1 MDDIIDYRRLL
12 VRMARYRFVLLA
24 VPAACMAVAFAV
36 ALSSPPRYTALARL
50 LPPRTNSATA
60 SALLNQIG
68 GTETIG
74 ASAVSLKS
82 PSELYASLFL
92 SRSVQDRIIAGFDL
106 AERYG
111 ESDIDALR
119 QAVESRTRVDV
130 REDGIIELRYQD
142 SSGQQ
147 AADIVN
153 AMIRAVHQKSR
164 ELLRSESENRLAF
177 YDQIIAE
184 TRIRLQAAE
193 RTLLTLENRTGYL
206 RLRGQEEI
214 TATTG
219 GLESLLLAKE
229 TQLSRML
236 ASTTEA
242 HPTVRRIR
250 AEIDALRRKRAAIG
264 ETPVDADADADAGAA
279 DAERAPGGTLLPV
292 ARFAELQSRIEPAR
306 REVETYRST
315 LESLIRARQ
324 FSRIDENRDLSN
336 MQTLDAATPPTRQS
350 GPRLARN
357 TLLAGAISA
366 LLTLMAWLVW
376 DTLWRRPA
384 HRRTLRRLRAV
395 YFRAPALRRPAR
407 RRRRDA

>member
-24 VPAACMAVAFAV
+24 VPAACMAAVFA
-36 ALSSPPRYTALARL
+36 AGLFSPPRYTALARL

-92 SRSVQDRIIAGFDL
+92 SRSVQDRIIVGFDL

-119 QAVESRTRVDV
+119 QAVESRTGVDV

-164 ELLRSESENRLAF
+164 ELLRSESESRLAF

-184 TRIRLQAAE
+184 TRTRLQTAE
-193 RTLLTLENRTGYL
+193 RTLLSLENSTGYL

-214 TATTG
+214 TATTTG

-229 TQLSRML
+229 AQLSRML
-236 ASTTEA
+236 ASTTDA

-264 ETPVDADADADAGAA
+264 ETPITADAADAGQAA
-279 DAERAPGGTLLPV
+279 GGTLLPV

-357 TLLAGAISA
+357 TMMAGAISA
-366 LLTLMAWLVW
+366 LLTLMACLVW

-395 YFRAPALRRPAR
+395 YLRPPAWRPR
-407 RRRRDA
+407 RRA